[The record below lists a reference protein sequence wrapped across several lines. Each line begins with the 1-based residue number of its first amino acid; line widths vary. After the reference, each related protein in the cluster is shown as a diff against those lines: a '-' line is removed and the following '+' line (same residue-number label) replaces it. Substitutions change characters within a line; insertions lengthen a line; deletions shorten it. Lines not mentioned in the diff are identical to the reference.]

1 MDALPIN
8 WANGRYDGLA
18 CCRSIDDVLHLGQ
31 PETGGRS
38 CCDVTGVEK
47 AAGIAMAPALDA
59 MGVLEALRA
68 EMEA

>member
-1 MDALPIN
+1 
-8 WANGRYDGLA
+8 
-18 CCRSIDDVLHLGQ
+18 VLHLGQ